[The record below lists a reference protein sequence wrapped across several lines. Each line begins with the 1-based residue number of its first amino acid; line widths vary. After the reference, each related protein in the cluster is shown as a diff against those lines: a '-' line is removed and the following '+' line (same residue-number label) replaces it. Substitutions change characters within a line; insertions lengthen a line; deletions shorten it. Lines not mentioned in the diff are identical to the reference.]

1 MNEVFY
7 EIVYEMIKLIPF
19 GRVTTFGE
27 IAKKAGLSKAAR
39 IVSLLVTHD
48 QRFINTP
55 CHRVVGGKGSLSKT
69 FILGGRRAQKRML
82 EDEGI
87 EVKKYKVDLQ
97 KYGFYFW

>member
-1 MNEVFY
+1 MNEEFY
-7 EIVYEMIKLIPF
+7 ERVYDLIKFIPF

-27 IAKKAGLSKAAR
+27 VARASGNIKAGRL
-39 IVSLLVTHD
+39 VSFAVHNIEKFVD
-48 QRFINTP
+48 AP
-55 CHRVVGGKGSLSKT
+55 CHRVVLRNGAISSGFIKGGKKG
-69 FILGGRRAQKRML
+69 QKQML